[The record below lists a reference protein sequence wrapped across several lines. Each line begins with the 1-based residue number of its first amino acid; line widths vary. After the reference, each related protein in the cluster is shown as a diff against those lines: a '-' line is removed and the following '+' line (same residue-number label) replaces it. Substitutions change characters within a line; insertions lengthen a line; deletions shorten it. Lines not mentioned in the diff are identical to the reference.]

1 MQSKRDSM
9 EQHNVGHSLQ
19 INETPRC
26 LSKWA
31 HMKFSEAPESTRL
44 QDIPFMVTAQWFV

>member
-1 MQSKRDSM
+1 MPLAAGSTNRSP
-9 EQHNVGHSLQ
+9 LPCL
-19 INETPRC
+19 ETPRC